1 MAENGSM
8 RETNNIEI
16 CKCIVVLEE
25 MRDKVIN
32 TTSKLPRASKAIGL
46 HVNEEKPKYLI
57 VARRNPNINTTK

>member
-1 MAENGSM
+1 M
-8 RETNNIEI
+8 EI
-16 CKCIVVLEE
+16 CGVRLKLAYADDIVMGET
-25 MRDKVIN
+25 RDKVIN